1 MPEGEAPDGLPGP
14 AAIMPEMHALRAR
27 RGHER
32 RGVLALQDDDVG
44 LDPGRV
50 DADRLGDLV
59 LVLNIRVLLG
69 HDLADLLY
77 RLGEE
82 LLEDNDVSAL
92 PLGRTEIDGDD
103 VYVTVM
109 EAEPTPGEGRAF
121 ETQSR
126 YMDLQMDLEGAELCE
141 VALGDVEEAEPYDE
155 EKDFALWNGA
165 ASAALVLGEGRFAV
179 FMVEEPHKPAI
190 KAQGCDKVTKAVFK
204 IAY

>member
-1 MPEGEAPDGLPGP
+1 MLYDTLENLNQYTGLFPNLDKAIDFIEG
-14 AAIMPEMHALRAR
+14 
-27 RGHER
+27 
-32 RGVLALQDDDVG
+32 
-44 LDPGRV
+44 
-50 DADRLGDLV
+50 
-59 LVLNIRVLLG
+59 
-69 HDLADLLY
+69 
-77 RLGEE
+77 
-82 LLEDNDVSAL
+82 NDVSAL

-121 ETQSR
+121 ETHSR

-179 FMVEEPHKPAI
+179 FMVAEGAKQPQVVWSWSGGA
-190 KAQGCDKVTKAVFK
+190 AGRALRRAVRK
-204 IAY
+204 RTGGIAGWRALSSA

>member
-1 MPEGEAPDGLPGP
+1 MLYDTLENLNQYTGLFPNLDK
-14 AAIMPEMHALRAR
+14 AI
-27 RGHER
+27 
-32 RGVLALQDDDVG
+32 DF
-44 LDPGRV
+44 
-50 DADRLGDLV
+50 
-59 LVLNIRVLLG
+59 I
-69 HDLADLLY
+69 
-77 RLGEE
+77 
-82 LLEDNDVSAL
+82 EDNDVSAL

-103 VYVTVM
+103 VYVTH
-109 EAEPTPGEGRAF
+109 
-121 ETQSR
+121 SR

-190 KAQGCDKVTKAVFK
+190 KAQGCDKVKKAVFK